1 MPGEPDPPVRG
12 EPNPARPFD
21 PLAIAQVVA
30 RNAVPV
36 VGILAFGWSAPMVL
50 LLYFVDTMLA
60 LGVMFAGLA
69 AHFQRGTAEDT
80 VGARVNA
87 AFAGPLTAAVLCV
100 FIAVP
105 LGMPLV
111 FVGAAGRWEGWRDLL
126 ADPAFLAGVAW
137 QAVAAFWS
145 YVGLWR
151 ELQQR
156 TPEQLKLKRRF
167 ALVFLRWFVVIAVVY
182 SPLIHL
188 GRFLAPLLVV
198 VYAGASIFIEIAPD
212 RFLRSLPGGADVAD
226 PDSPTA
232 RPRASMPGQARSSKR
247 RK

>member
-1 MPGEPDPPVRG
+1 MTRVA
-12 EPNPARPFD
+12 PAAHGGRPRFD

-36 VGILAFGWSAPMVL
+36 VGIFAFGWSAPMVL
-50 LLYFVDTMLA
+50 LLYFVDTLLA

-69 AHFQRGTAEDT
+69 SHFQRDTAEDT
-80 VGARVNA
+80 AGARINA
-87 AFAGPLTAAVLCV
+87 AFAGPLTAAVLCA

-111 FVGAAGRWEGWRDLL
+111 FVGVASGWEGWRELL

-145 YVGLWR
+145 YLGLWR
-151 ELQQR
+151 ELQSR
-156 TPEQLKLKRRF
+156 SPEDLKLKRRF
-167 ALVFLRWFVVIAVVY
+167 ALVFLRWVAVIAVVY

-198 VYAGASIFIEIAPD
+198 VYAGASIFIEVAPD
-212 RFLRSLPGGADVAD
+212 RFLRALPGGEDVAD
-226 PDSPTA
+226 PELGGTK
-232 RPRASMPGQARSSKR
+232 PRAVMPGQSKKARQR
-247 RK
+247 R

>member
-1 MPGEPDPPVRG
+1 
-12 EPNPARPFD
+12 
-21 PLAIAQVVA
+21 
-30 RNAVPV
+30 
-36 VGILAFGWSAPMVL
+36 VL

-69 AHFQRGTAEDT
+69 SHFQRDTAEDT
-80 VGARVNA
+80 VGARINS
-87 AFAGPLTAAVLCV
+87 AFAGPLTAAVLCA

-111 FVGAAGRWEGWRDLL
+111 FVGAAGGWEGWRELL

-137 QAVAAFWS
+137 QAAAAFWS
-145 YVGLWR
+145 YLALWR
-151 ELQQR
+151 ELQER

-167 ALVFLRWFVVIAVVY
+167 ALVFLRWIAVIAVVY
-182 SPLIHL
+182 SPLVFL

-198 VYAGASIFIEIAPD
+198 VYAGASIFIEVAPD

-226 PDSPTA
+226 PDPSTA
-232 RPRASMPGQARSSKR
+232 RPRATMPGRSGRTKR
-247 RK
+247 RQ